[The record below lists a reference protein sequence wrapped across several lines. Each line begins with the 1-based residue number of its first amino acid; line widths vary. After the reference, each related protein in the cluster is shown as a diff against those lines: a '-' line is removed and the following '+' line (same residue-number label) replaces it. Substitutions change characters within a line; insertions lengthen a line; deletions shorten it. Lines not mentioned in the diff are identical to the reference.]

1 MLLDEDNPLSRF
13 LLRAYN
19 THCPFCMPGG
29 FRSVDAVHS
38 ERASWVV
45 DEPSTMSGSL
55 HLLTGGL
62 LHQHDRA
69 VPTKQSEFGGATDRP
84 AIGLD
89 RRSAMS

>member
-45 DEPSTMSGSL
+45 DEPLIMSGIL
-55 HLLTGGL
+55 PLLTGGCSTSATE
-62 LHQHDRA
+62 QSRRNQAERA
-69 VPTKQSEFGGATDRP
+69 
-84 AIGLD
+84 
-89 RRSAMS
+89 RRRHR